1 MKHFLN
7 DIEIAPRNISD
18 IGIISDWT
26 DNPDE
31 LQLNVDKLVLP
42 REGLTIIQDHIST
55 QGVFEG
61 IPYKV
66 ELESGIVLE
75 YYVDLTANP
84 VFRSYEIE
92 VKIKKRLGKDNFFD
106 RASGTTFELL
116 NAKGVQFDLIEVP
129 YVIVKDNALELG
141 VSLGIS
147 LYVMTKELIQ
157 ASYQTAIIASQ
168 LIQAIVLNINAGG
181 PIVPINVIV
190 SLSVQFLAQIA
201 YTVAVLVAVIKLG
214 QQLFELIFPK
224 VRYYNATKVKELIK
238 KGCNYLGF
246 NFESTLLDQAPGL
259 TVLPV
264 PLTPK
269 EKSFFDF
276 LQNDLN
282 FAFNKQYPTAQ
293 DTTPTLLSLIE
304 AIENWGN
311 ARTRVIN
318 GTVYIERRD
327 YWQLITPNAI
337 TPALVLQDDRQDEY
351 TLNLEE
357 VWKRYYISY
366 RVDYSDIYTADDF
379 DSTDAEYSTEPTNVI
394 NADLVTIKGLNEV
407 QIPFALGK
415 RKNSLNFVEKVA
427 KEFLELIDS
436 VASFFGG
443 GTNYSALIENRIG
456 VLVISQQY
464 FGTTKLLYTTGQSG
478 KQPAN
483 YKDFIRASALWNK
496 YHYINQI
503 QINDYLIR
511 ETARVQISDVDFV
524 NLLNNNYAEINGVI
538 VEILRLEFID
548 ARSYATITYK
558 QPFNY
563 ADGKVETLIINE

>member
-7 DIEIAPRNISD
+7 DIEITPRNLPD

-31 LQLNVDKLVLP
+31 LQLNVDKLILP
-42 REGLTIIQDHIST
+42 REGLTIIQDHIAT

-66 ELESGIVLE
+66 ELQSGIILD
-75 YYVDLTANP
+75 YYVDLTESP

-92 VKIKKRLGKDNFFD
+92 VKIKKRLAKDNFFD

-116 NAKGVQFDLIEVP
+116 NKKGVVFDSFDVP

-141 VSLGIS
+141 ISLSIS
-147 LYVMTKELIQ
+147 LYIMTKELIQ
-157 ASYQTAIIASQ
+157 ALKDTATISAAV
-168 LIQAIVLNINAGG
+168 IQALAINFNAGG
-181 PIVPINVIV
+181 PVVPV
-190 SLSVQFLAQIA
+190 SQIIALSIQLLAQIA
-201 YTVAVLVAVIKLG
+201 YTAAVLVAVVKLG

-224 VRYYNATKVKELIK
+224 IRYFKGTKVKNLIE
-238 KGCNYLGF
+238 KGCNYLGY
-246 NFESTLLDQAPGL
+246 NFESTLLDGVSGL
-259 TVLPV
+259 TLLPV
-264 PLTPK
+264 PLTK
-269 EKSFFDF
+269 KDKSFFDF

-282 FAFNKQYPTAQ
+282 FAFNKGYPTAQ

-318 GTVYIERRD
+318 GTVYLERRD
-327 YWQLITPNAI
+327 FWQLVTPNAI

-379 DSTDAEYSTEPTNVI
+379 DSTDAEFSTEPTSVI

-415 RKNSLNFVEKVA
+415 RKNDLNFVEKVA
-427 KEFLELIDS
+427 KTFFELIDNVS
-436 VASFFGG
+436 AVFGG
-443 GTNYSALIENRIG
+443 GTNFAAIIENRIG

-464 FGTTKLLYTTGQSG
+464 FGTTKLLYTVSA
-478 KQPAN
+478 KQPVN
-483 YKDFIRASALWNK
+483 YKDYIRASALWNN

-503 QINDYLIR
+503 QLNDYLIR
-511 ETARVQISDVDFV
+511 ESARVRISNQDFV
-524 NLLNNNYAEINGVI
+524 NLLSNNFAEVEGVI

-548 ARSYATITYK
+548 EKSYATITYK
-558 QPFNY
+558 QPFDY
-563 ADGKVETLIINE
+563 ANGKVTTLTIND